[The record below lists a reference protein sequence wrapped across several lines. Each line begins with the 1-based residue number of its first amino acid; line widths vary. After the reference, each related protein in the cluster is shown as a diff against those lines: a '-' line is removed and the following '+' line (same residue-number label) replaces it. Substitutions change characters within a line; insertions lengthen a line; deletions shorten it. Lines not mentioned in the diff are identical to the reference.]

1 MVVIY
6 KELDIVPRIPTLD
19 ISSASN
25 GSKAALEQIKTKFGK
40 VPNIFA
46 SVAHSPAA
54 LNTLMGMFGALEEG
68 RLAGKAHEAIAL
80 RVGKIHGCAY
90 CTAAH
95 TAKAK
100 MMGMTTDETV
110 ALRKGESDD
119 AKLKAILHLTTA
131 LVEKRGQ
138 VSDGE
143 VQAARDAGV
152 SDAEMLEA
160 LAIVALNTFT
170 NYINALVQTKV
181 DFPAAP
187 SID

>member
-1 MVVIY
+1 MQ
-6 KELDIVPRIPTLD
+6 RIP
-19 ISSASN
+19 IVSIGSAPEA
-25 GSKAALEQIKTKFGK
+25 SKPVLQKIKAKFGR

-46 SVAHSPAA
+46 SVAHSPVA
-54 LNTLMGMFGALEEG
+54 LNTLMGMFGALDEG
-68 RLAGKAHEAIAL
+68 ALAGKAHEAIAL
-80 RVGKIHGCAY
+80 CVGETHGCAY

-95 TAKAK
+95 TAKAR
-100 MMGMTTDETV
+100 MVGLTADETV

-119 AKLKAILHLTTA
+119 PKLKAILSLTTA
-131 LVEKRGQ
+131 VVEKRGQ
-138 VSDGE
+138 VSDSE
-143 VQAARDAGV
+143 LQAARDAGL

-170 NYINALVQTKV
+170 NYINALVQTKL

>member
-1 MVVIY
+1 MQ
-6 KELDIVPRIPTLD
+6 RIPALD
-19 ISSASN
+19 ISSAPD
-25 GSKAALEQIKTKFGK
+25 GSKAALEQIKAKFGK

-46 SVAHSPAA
+46 SIAHSPAA

-68 RLAGKAHEAIAL
+68 ALAGKAQQAISL
-80 RVGKIHGCAY
+80 RVGQIHGCAY

-100 MMGMTTDETV
+100 MTGMTTDETI

-119 AKLKAILHLTTA
+119 PKLKAILNLTAA

-143 VQAARDAGV
+143 VEAARDAGL
-152 SDAEMLEA
+152 SNAEMLET
-160 LAIVALNTFT
+160 LAIVVKNTFT
-170 NYINALVQTKV
+170 NYMNALVQTKV
-181 DFPAAP
+181 DFPAVPAV
-187 SID
+187 D

>member
-1 MVVIY
+1 MQRIQTVRIDSAPEESRPVLKKI
-6 KELDIVPRIPTLD
+6 KEKYGR
-19 ISSASN
+19 
-25 GSKAALEQIKTKFGK
+25 

-54 LNTLMGMFGALEEG
+54 LNTLMGMFGALGEG
-68 RLAGKAHEAIAL
+68 ELAGKTHEAIAL
-80 RVGKIHGCAY
+80 RVGEIHGCRY

-95 TAKAK
+95 TAKARTV
-100 MMGMTTDETV
+100 GWTADETV

-119 AKLKAILHLTTA
+119 PKLKAILDLTTA
-131 LVEKRGQ
+131 LLEKRGH

-143 VQAARDAGV
+143 LEAARDAGV

-170 NYINALVQTKV
+170 NYINALVKTKV

-187 SID
+187 PIE

>member
-1 MVVIY
+1 MQ
-6 KELDIVPRIPTLD
+6 RIPTVD
-19 ISSASN
+19 ISSAPD

-54 LNTLMGMFGALEEG
+54 LNTLMAMFGALEEG
-68 RLAGKAHEAIAL
+68 ALAGKPHEAIAL
-80 RVGKIHGCAY
+80 RMGEIHGCAY

-95 TAKAK
+95 TAKAR
-100 MMGMTTDETV
+100 MMGMTTNETV

-119 AKLKAILHLTTA
+119 SKLKAILNLTTA
-131 LVEKRGQ
+131 LVQKRGQ

-143 VQAARDAGV
+143 VQAARDTGL
-152 SDAEMLEA
+152 SDADMLEA
-160 LAIVALNTFT
+160 VAIVALNTFT
-170 NYINALVQTKV
+170 NYVNAFMQTKV